1 MYIVVREWND
11 TWLRNTAAT
20 YLALLEDEVLV
31 NMVSPRH
38 SVFTRM
44 QEYQLNMV
52 KTAARAEFT
61 STYSPPAR
69 ETETTVK
76 GKSKEKKEGK
86 KQLSPKSK
94 GKSKK

>member
-1 MYIVVREWND
+1 MVVREWND
-11 TWLRNTAAT
+11 TWLRNMAAT
-20 YLALLEDEVLV
+20 YLALPEDEVLV

-61 STYSPPAR
+61 STYSPPSR
-69 ETETTVK
+69 EMETTVK
-76 GKSKEKKEGK
+76 IKSKEKKEGK
-86 KQLSPKSK
+86 KQQSPKSK